1 MRFTGKSHAKKMIPF
16 QVLLTVRQV
25 RGKELL
31 IGIEFVA
38 YKEKKTP
45 FVPSKGVTSPIV
57 SSAFEKGLLV
67 MPGWPGT
74 VDGVKSDHIAIGPPS
89 TVTESET
96 IQNFE
101 VLMETI
107 LEVS

>member
-1 MRFTGKSHAKKMIPF
+1 
-16 QVLLTVRQV
+16 
-25 RGKELL
+25 
-31 IGIEFVA
+31 
-38 YKEKKTP
+38 
-45 FVPSKGVTSPIV
+45 
-57 SSAFEKGLLV
+57 